1 MRCPPQK
8 GSPGQNGLGELSH
21 LARSP
26 LEGGL
31 PPGTGETGAKE
42 TGLERALGL
51 RTDGE
56 VQ

>member
-1 MRCPPQK
+1 MLRSPRK
-8 GSPGQNGLGELSH
+8 GSSGQDRLGELSH
-21 LARSP
+21 LAKSP

-56 VQ
+56 MR